1 MDIEA
6 LEKAE
11 LRSKAVRVGVLA
23 TLAVLVSL
31 VFAYWMGAF
40 GIGPSRTLYLDYDF
54 AGGVD
59 AGSNVRLAGVKVGRV
74 SSLDFGG
81 EAAVRLRL
89 DLKPSAFAQITKD
102 SKFFINLA
110 GLIGERYVEI
120 VPGTGTKVS
129 NRDVLRGVDPP
140 RIDQLIS
147 QGYGIFGD
155 LRALFQEH
163 KGDIQQII
171 LSLNDLAKNLSSL
184 MSQMSGPQR
193 KSFTLLL
200 QNLAEGSTDLKE
212 LLGKLN
218 AAAQVA
224 SQTGARD
231 TWKALQDL
239 VAKGNAITRQDL
251 QRLMLE
257 DGVKVNFTGRN
268 FPKEALPV
276 EGTQK

>member
-11 LRSKAVRVGVLA
+11 LRSKALRVGVLA
-23 TLAVLVSL
+23 TLALLVSL

-40 GIGPSRTLYLDYDF
+40 GIGPSRSVFVDYDF

-59 AGSNVRLAGVKVGRV
+59 AGSNVRLAGIKVGRV
-74 SSLDFGG
+74 SSLEFGG
-81 EAAVRLRL
+81 EAAVRLKL
-89 DLKPSAFAQITKD
+89 DLRPEAFSQITKD
-102 SKFFINLA
+102 SKFFVNLA

-120 VPGTGTKVS
+120 VPGTGEKVS
-129 NRDVLRGVDPP
+129 NRAVLRGIDPP

-171 LSLNDLAKNLSSL
+171 LSMNELAKNLNSL

-200 QNLAEGSTDLKE
+200 QNLSEGSSDLKQ
-212 LLGKLN
+212 LLAQLN
-218 AAAQVA
+218 LAAQVA
-224 SQTGARD
+224 SNTGARQ
-231 TWKALQDL
+231 TWDALQQL
-239 VAKGNAITRQDL
+239 VNKGNAITRQDL

-257 DGVKVNFTGRN
+257 DGVKVNFTGRS
-268 FPKEALPV
+268 FPKEVNEAV
-276 EGTQK
+276 GR